1 MIKSVY
7 IYLNDLRMDVLERIF
22 QIARE
27 NVLEEIIEQINEE
40 EKVNLKGYTIDWKI
54 DYTKT
59 LNKLISYIA
68 EKVENEDEDK
78 EYTVPYVDI
87 KFTGWTPRWAI
98 EDGIYNVIDEY
109 ADKELHNLNY
119 KFSL

>member
-1 MIKSVY
+1 MIKNVY
-7 IYLNDLRMDVLERIF
+7 IYLNDLRMEVLERIF

-27 NVLEEIIEQINEE
+27 NVLEEIIEQINKEDN
-40 EKVNLKGYTIDWKI
+40 VNLKGYTIDWKI

-78 EYTVPYVDI
+78 EYVVPYVDI
-87 KFTGWTPRWAI
+87 KFTGWTLRWAI
-98 EDGIYNVIDEY
+98 EDDIYNVIDKY
-109 ADKELHNLNY
+109 ADKELHNLDY